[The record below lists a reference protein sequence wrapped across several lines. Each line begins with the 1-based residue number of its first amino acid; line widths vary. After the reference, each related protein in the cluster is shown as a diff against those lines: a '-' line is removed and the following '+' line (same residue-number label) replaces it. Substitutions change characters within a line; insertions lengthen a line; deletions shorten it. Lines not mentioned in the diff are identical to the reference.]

1 MLEDL
6 SSDEE
11 VPIEKAVA
19 EDDGGGIDGEQKF
32 NALAGGE
39 SMMLTKSQSQMPL
52 DAALVTSQT
61 SKVKVKKEKKKLH
74 PEEVELQDAIRHR
87 WYIIKRSSKFR
98 EYWDYIVMILAIW
111 NCVWTPLTISFD
123 WA

>member
-11 VPIEKAVA
+11 PPVEKAVA
-19 EDDGGGIDGEQKF
+19 EDDGGGVDGEQKF
-32 NALAGGE
+32 NAIAGGE
-39 SMMLTKSQSQMPL
+39 SMMLTKSQSQMPQ
-52 DAALVTSQT
+52 DAALLTSQT

>member
-19 EDDGGGIDGEQKF
+19 EDDGGGVDGEQKF